1 MDGLNRIVAT
11 GPRTTAIEYSL
22 FISVMAIIAI
32 ATLDAAGVSVNHV
45 FTIAT
50 DARTAAISA

>member
-1 MDGLNRIVAT
+1 MDDLNRIVAT

-22 FISVMAIIAI
+22 FISVMAIIKI

-50 DARTAAISA
+50 DALTAAISA